1 VSQSDLDRLT
11 RALQTDAK
19 LRDEMRHAPDAAAA
33 AKIAAGHGYAITA
46 GEITAFAK
54 SLSDEAL
61 GGVSGG
67 LTDDPRRGIPGTIFG
82 PPKR

>member
-1 VSQSDLDRLT
+1 MSRADLDRFA

-19 LRDEMRHAPDAAAA
+19 LQDEMRRAPDAAAA

-46 GEITAFAK
+46 DEMSAFAK

-67 LTDDPRRGIPGTIFG
+67 FTDDPRRGIPGTIFG
-82 PPKR
+82 PPKK